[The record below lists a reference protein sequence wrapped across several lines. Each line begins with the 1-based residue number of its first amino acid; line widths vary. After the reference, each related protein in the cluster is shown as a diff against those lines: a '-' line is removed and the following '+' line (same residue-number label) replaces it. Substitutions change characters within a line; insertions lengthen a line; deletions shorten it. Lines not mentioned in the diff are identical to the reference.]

1 MTEVVVPEI
10 QGEVAAPKRKRA
22 IDNAD
27 RLKRE
32 TEAARILREQL
43 ADLEGDEETIRDTI
57 EGETNLHELI
67 ASVAEDIATD
77 EASVAGI
84 KAHIETMKAR
94 KDRLERRIEF
104 RRSAVLNA
112 MSIGEIK
119 KMELAIATLTRKPVP
134 PKVQIT
140 DETTIPSWFWKR
152 AEPALDK
159 KAIADA
165 LKNNEQVPGATLSN
179 GGETLAVKWS

>member
-1 MTEVVVPEI
+1 MTEVVPEI
-10 QGEVAAPKRKRA
+10 QGEVAAPQRKRG
-22 IDNAD
+22 IDNVD
-27 RLKRE
+27 RLQRE

-43 ADLEGDEETIRDTI
+43 ADLMDGDEIAIRDTI

-94 KDRLERRIEF
+94 KERLERRIEF
-104 RRSAVLNA
+104 RRSAILNA
-112 MSIGEIK
+112 MSIGEVK
-119 KMELAIATLTRKPVP
+119 KLELAIATLSRKPVP
-134 PKVQIT
+134 PKVQIVN
-140 DETTIPSWFWKR
+140 EAEIPSQFWKR
-152 AEPALDK
+152 ADPTLDK